1 MPSKDQ
7 LLSKL
12 QVLINEMMATEQLVV
27 PTLRW
32 DPVSNDEKEV
42 RAVARIG
49 LLISAYEPQYYWFES
64 LFLKHVIPLLVT
76 DLTQIYRVSDHL
88 NLIS

>member
-12 QVLINEMMATEQLVV
+12 QVLINEMKATEQLVV

-32 DPVSNDEKEV
+32 DPVSTDEKEV
-42 RAVARIG
+42 SAVARIG

-64 LFLKHVIPLLVT
+64 LFLKQVLLVCDDRFDT
-76 DLTQIYRVSDHL
+76 DLQGV
-88 NLIS
+88 

>member
-12 QVLINEMMATEQLVV
+12 QVLINEMKAAEQLVV

-32 DPVSNDEKEV
+32 DPVSTDEKEV

-64 LFLKHVIPLLVT
+64 LFLS
-76 DLTQIYRVSDHL
+76 TQ
-88 NLIS
+88 